1 MHNSNVAESWVK
13 RGMMI
18 VCGRNGYLTVDRVL
32 VPIVCLHNLMCV
44 ARRHQT
50 SKSLSGR
57 VPLPSTGKFLKPKSR
72 SISAIH
78 KISIAGGNGH
88 YEPSL
93 CSSFSWGAKC
103 YQMKTQNKQKSSGM
117 SDLCL
122 SARTK
127 MHERSMMVKVL
138 YICSRY
144 INVIQ
149 IYTHRRTYIYR

>member
-18 VCGRNGYLTVDRVL
+18 VWEKWLPNCGQSFGSYR
-32 VPIVCLHNLMCV
+32 
-44 ARRHQT
+44 
-50 SKSLSGR
+50 
-57 VPLPSTGKFLKPKSR
+57 LPTQPNVRSTETPNIEIAFGESTAAQYGKILKPKSR

-127 MHERSMMVKVL
+127 
-138 YICSRY
+138 
-144 INVIQ
+144 NA
-149 IYTHRRTYIYR
+149 